1 MKKQNWLY
9 KLISR
14 LCNRNKKQTFPTVNL
29 PYDTVNLPYEE
40 VKKYIYKIQVKFYS
54 ARKDEE
60 IIKSRLSIEI
70 ANYIIDHNLINY
82 SVKRR
87 VNSTNNEF
95 EAFLI
100 ESNFVILINKIT
112 EEKTNVFDKNTDF
125 NSLSRM
131 FSNPDANFNKNPNS
145 NENPQIP

>member
-14 LCNRNKKQTFPTVNL
+14 LCNRNKKKTETTLQFQEEKLSYFQFKLDTSVNT
-29 PYDTVNLPYEE
+29 DSES
-40 VKKYIYKIQVKFYS
+40 YIEYMICNEMAKF
-54 ARKDEE
+54 
-60 IIKSRLSIEI
+60 LIE
-70 ANYIIDHNLINY
+70 NNLINSSLFEIKRFNNCDKWY
-82 SVKRR
+82 HVVCDFTFYVKP
-87 VNSTNNEF
+87 
-95 EAFLI
+95 
-100 ESNFVILINKIT
+100 NK
-112 EEKTNVFDKNTDF
+112 NYVFDKNTDF